1 VKTKDSPSCYF
12 AASVKASS
20 KYYEESPLNNT
31 TPFLPEEKIAPI
43 ALSSNCTTGGL
54 SNFYTQALIF
64 SSMPA

>member
-1 VKTKDSPSCYF
+1 
-12 AASVKASS
+12 VKASS